1 MADLCDERAAEP
13 LLSEQRNSLRP
24 SDTGWRPPAP
34 ISGASGGCCTR
45 CLENYPCLLFIVGNE
60 FCERFSYYGLRTIL
74 LVYLSEELQLNED
87 VSTSL
92 YHAFVVA
99 CYFFPMLGGHIADT
113 YWGKFKTIVVLSG
126 VYCSGST
133 LMSVTAVPTV
143 LDAVGLWGVCSAL
156 LLVAIGTGG
165 IKPCVSAFGGDQY
178 QPHQAAQQA
187 TFFSIFYFS
196 INVGSMMS
204 TIVTPIV
211 KERFS
216 YAAAFALPAALLVAA
231 TLIFISGSSRY
242 VKVPPTGQSVLA
254 RVWNVVVQA
263 RKNAHKLSPNANALA
278 PSKLTPAHW
287 TDGARGAPGITGEDV
302 DDVRQLLAVLWLMLP
317 LPPFW
322 TLYDQTGSRWT
333 LQAGRMDLTIFN
345 GTVAD
350 RSIEITVLPEQIQVV
365 NAALILLFIPLFE
378 GCVYPVLGWCGV
390 CTRAISRMGTGMVL
404 CGASF
409 IMAALLEILIGL
421 SPDRS
426 VSVLWQLPQYLT
438 PANKSL

>member
-1 MADLCDERAAEP
+1 M
-13 LLSEQRNSLRP
+13 
-24 SDTGWRPPAP
+24 
-34 ISGASGGCCTR
+34 
-45 CLENYPCLLFIVGNE
+45 FIVGNE

-74 LVYLSEELQLNED
+74 LVYLTEELQLDED

-126 VYCSGST
+126 VYCCGST
-133 LMSVTAVPTV
+133 LMSVTAVPQI
-143 LDAVGLWGVCSAL
+143 LDVVGLWGVGSAL

-178 QPHQAAQQA
+178 KPHQAAQQA

-204 TIVTPIV
+204 TIVTPVV

-216 YAAAFALPAALLVAA
+216 YAAAFALPAALLVTA

-242 VKVPPTGQSVLA
+242 IKVPPTGLSVLA
-254 RVWNVVVQA
+254 RVWNVLVQA
-263 RKNAHKLSPNANALA
+263 RKNTHTVSSANALA
-278 PSKLTPAHW
+278 PGKLVPHW
-287 TDGARGAPGITGEDV
+287 TDGARGAPGITSEDV
-302 DDVRQLLAVLWLMLP
+302 DDVRQLLSVLWLMLP

-333 LQAGRMDLTIFN
+333 LQAGRMDLTVFN
-345 GTVAD
+345 GTVFD
-350 RSIEITVLPEQIQVV
+350 REIEISVLPEQIQVQC
-365 NAALILLFIPLFE
+365 LPLMNDPNRAFE
-378 GCVYPVLGWCGV
+378 PV
-390 CTRAISRMGTGMVL
+390 
-404 CGASF
+404 
-409 IMAALLEILIGL
+409 
-421 SPDRS
+421 
-426 VSVLWQLPQYLT
+426 
-438 PANKSL
+438 